1 MNPNYFVL
9 FVGKNKAENH
19 LEVNLSVVDNSVAF
33 VEDLEA
39 GNIAVDIENHLIVVE
54 ADNIELVELT
64 NMAVMMAEVAA
75 AVEDNIVVEKKDKV
89 DIQDNIEAVD
99 MVDTVEGFVVVVVVG
114 NIVVDIVVDN

>member
-1 MNPNYFVL
+1 M
-9 FVGKNKAENH
+9 
-19 LEVNLSVVDNSVAF
+19 
-33 VEDLEA
+33 
-39 GNIAVDIENHLIVVE
+39 IVVE